1 MEYNLEMTKGVLFSQ
16 RVLLAMIEKGFARE
30 KAYSIVHD
38 LSMNSWNENKD
49 FRDLVRNNQII
60 TSTLQ
65 SDEIEDLFNYKY
77 YVRYVDEVFSRLNF

>member
-77 YVRYVDEVFSRLNF
+77 YVRYVDEVFLRLNF

>member
-1 MEYNLEMTKGVLFSQ
+1 MTKGVLFSQ

>member
-1 MEYNLEMTKGVLFSQ
+1 
-16 RVLLAMIEKGFARE
+16 
-30 KAYSIVHD
+30 
-38 LSMNSWNENKD
+38 MNSWNENKD

>member
-1 MEYNLEMTKGVLFSQ
+1 MKVSNQS
-16 RVLLAMIEKGFARE
+16 AMIEKGFARE